1 MPSASISA
9 RRTAGSHVCGPIGR
23 NSDSPTMIIAARS
36 ESIRNHGQPSPPH
49 ATERSGQPFGTR

>member
-1 MPSASISA
+1 
-9 RRTAGSHVCGPIGR
+9 
-23 NSDSPTMIIAARS
+23 MIIAARS